1 MQKFRTTNDLRNDN
15 SHTERENMQ
24 QDNESRVSPSI
35 KYFCGFIVIAP
46 MANILVNP
54 SEPGAPST

>member
-1 MQKFRTTNDLRNDN
+1 MQKFRITNDLRNDN

-35 KYFCGFIVIAP
+35 KYFCGFIVP
-46 MANILVNP
+46 MANILFNP